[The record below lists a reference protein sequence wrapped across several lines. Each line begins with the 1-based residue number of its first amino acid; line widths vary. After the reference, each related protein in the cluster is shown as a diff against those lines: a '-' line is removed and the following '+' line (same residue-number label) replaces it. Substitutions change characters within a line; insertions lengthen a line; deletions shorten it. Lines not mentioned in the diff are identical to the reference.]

1 MAPAASEAS
10 KVAAG
15 WLALSVRQN
24 SDGTL
29 ALPAVPSVRYIR
41 VFPFLTVGA
50 NITRS
55 VPPPGLRG
63 ANTWWKSYGVD
74 EPSSAAERRQ
84 RPWSNA
90 DAYTVCGSSGSS
102 AASLTP
108 KVAPLPFQTSV
119 NVAPPSVDS

>member
-1 MAPAASEAS
+1 MH
-10 KVAAG
+10 
-15 WLALSVRQN
+15 
-24 SDGTL
+24 
-29 ALPAVPSVRYIR
+29 
-41 VFPFLTVGA
+41 
-50 NITRS
+50 
-55 VPPPGLRG
+55 VPPGTGGPHCGGTNRG

-108 KVAPLPFQTSV
+108 KVEPLPFQTSV
-119 NVAPPSVDS
+119 NVAPPSVDSYSPTEFAPGGVRVVPPFPITCESPRTPSAEAA